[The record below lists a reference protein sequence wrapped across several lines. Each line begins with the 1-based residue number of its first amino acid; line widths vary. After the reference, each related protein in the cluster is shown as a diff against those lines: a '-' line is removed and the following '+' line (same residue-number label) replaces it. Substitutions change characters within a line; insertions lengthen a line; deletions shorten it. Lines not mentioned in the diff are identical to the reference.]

1 MSSQNQP
8 AFDTAFWF
16 QWIMATSLGWLLGSL
31 VFPNLSSV
39 SAGVGVG
46 VLQWPVLYRR
56 FPQAWRWPLVT
67 AIAWIAGYVLIF
79 VAVPDDLHLLFSGLL
94 LGLIV
99 GLGQWLILRREVRWA
114 GWWLVITPI
123 AWITGLTLLPG
134 ILATGSMVGA
144 ISGIALSLL
153 LHTPHPA
160 SAPGQTNQKESAL

>member
-1 MSSQNQP
+1 M
-8 AFDTAFWF
+8 F
-16 QWIMATSLGWLLGSL
+16 QLAGLFFVVSLSGA
-31 VFPNLSSV
+31 LSPGPLTTLSITEG
-39 SAGVGVG
+39 A
-46 VLQWPVLYRR
+46 RR
-56 FPQAWRWPLVT
+56 
-67 AIAWIAGYVLIF
+67 G
-79 VAVPDDLHLLFSGLL
+79 
-94 LGLIV
+94 
-99 GLGQWLILRREVRWA
+99 RWA

>member
-1 MSSQNQP
+1 MSSQNRP

-123 AWITGLTLLPG
+123 AWITGLPLIEMKDHLT
-134 ILATGSMVGA
+134 ILGRLSAFLMRIDAVQEDA
-144 ISGIALSLL
+144 KALDR
-153 LHTPHPA
+153 TIEEFMEQYA
-160 SAPGQTNQKESAL
+160 